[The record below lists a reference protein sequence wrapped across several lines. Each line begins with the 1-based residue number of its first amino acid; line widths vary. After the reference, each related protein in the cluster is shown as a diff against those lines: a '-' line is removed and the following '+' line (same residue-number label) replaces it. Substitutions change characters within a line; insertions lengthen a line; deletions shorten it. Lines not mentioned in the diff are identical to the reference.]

1 MLKRLLTATALTA
14 ALAVPVF
21 AQQPMDKPDLKANT
35 AAQSSSNAT
44 TDPGFVQQQSQDEWR
59 GSKLIGS
66 NVYGPDNKS
75 IGEINDVIV
84 ASNGQIKAAVIGVGG
99 FLGVG
104 EKDVAVPFDSLHVSR
119 KANSN
124 SIEKITV
131 SYTKE
136 QLKSAPKFAYYKAPS
151 SQSTTGSGLNSLN
164 HGSIGAPKPMGAPK

>member
-44 TDPGFVQQQSQDEWR
+44 TNPGFVQQQSQDEWR

-84 ASNGQIKAAVIGVGG
+84 ASNGQIQAAVIGVGG

-104 EKDVAVPFDSLHVSR
+104 EKNVAVPFDALHVTR
-119 KANSN
+119 KPNSN
-124 SIEKITV
+124 SIDKITV
-131 SYTKE
+131 SYTKD
-136 QLKSAPKFAYYKAPS
+136 QLKSAPKFAYYQAAA
-151 SQSTTGSGLNSLN
+151 SQSTTGSGMTKPLG
-164 HGSIGAPKPMGAPK
+164 GSSKPAGAPK